1 MENSINKYI
10 DFLKNDL
17 DKDIAKVLFERFKE
31 LILSGELPP
40 NSILPNENILSNML
54 GIGRSTLREAYTA
67 LAVLGFIKR
76 SKAGTYVSSIDNI
89 VNIAPFSLTVENSEI
104 NDLLEFRVM
113 LECEAASYA
122 AKRANEND
130 IEKIEICYRNM
141 IDNKD
146 NIDLFI
152 DYDTEFHVLLCNASH
167 NSLIINTMRASRH
180 SFEKVVRGA
189 LRKSMTKN
197 PRAIDVTIELH
208 GKILSALKEKNY
220 RDAASAMK
228 EHISYINI
236 TVKYEM

>member
-1 MENSINKYI
+1 MENSIDKYI

-76 SKAGTYVSSIDNI
+76 SKAGTYVNSIDSI

-122 AKRANEND
+122 AKRANEDD
-130 IEKIEICYRNM
+130 ILKIETCYKNM

-146 NIDLFI
+146 NIDIFV
-152 DYDTEFHVLLCNASH
+152 DYDTEFHFLLCGASH
-167 NSLIINTMRASRH
+167 NNLIINTMMASRH

-189 LRKSMTKN
+189 LIKSMTKN
-197 PRAIDVTIELH
+197 PRAIDVTIEFH

-228 EHISYINI
+228 EHISYVNI